1 MPQAERAVMAMTMN
15 PPSNSI
21 GANSGTNLNLA
32 SFQHRLGALFLDAAL
47 FLVTLGIGWIIWSLI
62 VWGEGQTPAKK
73 ILRIRVYAAE
83 TQRPATW
90 GHMAI
95 RELLIYLSLGIAA
108 GLLDLITFGILGTL
122 GLIAWYVLEIVF
134 YFTKDK
140 RTLRDLLVKTLIIN
154 ES

>member
-1 MPQAERAVMAMTMN
+1 VPQAERAVMAMTIN

-21 GANSGTNLNLA
+21 EADSGTNLNLA

-47 FLVTLGIGWIIWSLI
+47 ALVTLGIGWIIWSLI

-83 TQRPATW
+83 TRRRATW

-140 RTLRDLLVKTLIIN
+140 RTLRDLLVKTLVVN

>member
-1 MPQAERAVMAMTMN
+1 MTIN
-15 PPSNSI
+15 PPSNSLKT
-21 GANSGTNLNLA
+21 NSDTGLNLA

-47 FLVTLGIGWIIWSLI
+47 ALVTFGIGWIIWSLI

-83 TQRPATW
+83 TQRQATW

-95 RELLIYLSLGIAA
+95 REVLVYLSLFIAA
-108 GLLDLITFGILGTL
+108 GILDLITFGVLGTL
-122 GLIAWYVLEIVF
+122 GMIAWYVMEIVF
-134 YFTKDK
+134 YFTKGK
-140 RTLRDLLVKTLIIN
+140 RTLRDLFVKTLVVN